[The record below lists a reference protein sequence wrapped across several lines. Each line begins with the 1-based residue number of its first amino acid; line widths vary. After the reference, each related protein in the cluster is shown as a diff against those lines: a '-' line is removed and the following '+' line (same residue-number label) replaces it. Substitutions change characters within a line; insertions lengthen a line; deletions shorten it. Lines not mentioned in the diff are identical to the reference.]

1 MGGRCS
7 RCLRS
12 SRSSRLQSP
21 SENLDNEST
30 TYRVNL
36 LKPENTPISIDLITT
51 TSRAI
56 CSVKNNDGFI
66 MKGVLVSVNGSIL
79 GLITHSNSR
88 KLSECFINLEF
99 IPPKTKED
107 VAPEVLSLALDTSRL
122 FTFYCPIAEIIFIKL
137 EEECVQQLNQ
147 NDCHFLALQDSMEKI
162 ENGSSLFLCNSA
174 NHEFIDI
181 ASGSFI
187 EYYGLD
193 LSHTVP
199 RDFCTVGLPLM
210 SCNGQL
216 IGVQKPT
223 QGPNT
228 INSLAV
234 SLHTVFTSHL
244 SNLVPSNSV
253 ITNPIDMSSY
263 ETKLKEQGL
272 EHCSMPNGKYSECN
286 MYVSPG
292 IPYVTPIWYI
302 PTCVGWYWTPTDPEK
317 EDESINWM
325 PVTKLAVVGGRWN
338 GEIPAKKNVKIIRWL
353 SLNNIKCG
361 ETASL

>member
-7 RCLRS
+7 KC
-12 SRSSRLQSP
+12 SRSSSTSRPQSP
-21 SENLDNEST
+21 SKNPDNDST

-88 KLSECFINLEF
+88 KLGECCINLEF
-99 IPPKTKED
+99 SPPKTKED
-107 VAPEVLSLALDTSRL
+107 VEPKILSLALDTSRL
-122 FTFYCPIAEIIFIKL
+122 FTFYCPIAEVIFIKL
-137 EEECVQQLNQ
+137 EEEYVQQLNQ
-147 NDCHFLALQDSMEKI
+147 NDCHFLALQDSIEKI

-193 LSHTVP
+193 FCHTVP
-199 RDFCTVGLPLM
+199 HDFCTVGLPLM
-210 SCNGQL
+210 SYDGQL

-223 QGPNT
+223 QGP
-228 INSLAV
+228 IRPNSLAV
-234 SLHTVFTSHL
+234 SIYTIFTSHL
-244 SNLVPSNSV
+244 SHLVPPNSV

-272 EHCSMPNGKYSECN
+272 EQCSMPNGKYSECN

-292 IPYVTPIWYI
+292 VPYVTPIWYI

-317 EDESINWM
+317 EDESSNWM

-338 GEIPAKKNVKIIRWL
+338 GEIPAKKNVKLIRWL
-353 SLNNIKCG
+353 SLNNIKCD